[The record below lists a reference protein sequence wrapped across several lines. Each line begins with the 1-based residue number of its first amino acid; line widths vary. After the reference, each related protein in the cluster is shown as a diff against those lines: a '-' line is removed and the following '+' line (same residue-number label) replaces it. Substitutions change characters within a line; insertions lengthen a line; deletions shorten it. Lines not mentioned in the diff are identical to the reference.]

1 MSYSSGIFGS
11 SASFDE
17 RLVESLDGVREL
29 VGHVKAIGYRIV
41 LTSGSFDLIHLGH
54 VKYLARAKACG
65 DVLLVGVDS
74 DAKIR
79 RRKGED
85 RPMVPQAERL
95 EMLAYQRPVDLIYL
109 KNDDDPRWGLIKAA
123 EPDVLV
129 LTAGHSYSAAEQEAL
144 LEFCGRIEVVERQSD
159 VTTSER
165 IRQMY
170 IKAGMRPISEDAGVV
185 RSLLHESR
193 KESRPCRAGCGRPI
207 QDGQLYMPN
216 GPYHIS
222 CAPRTK

>member
-1 MSYSSGIFGS
+1 MAAIALHSPTADFEHRLI
-11 SASFDE
+11 ASLAE
-17 RLVESLDGVREL
+17 VTEQVRTLKKDGRRV
-29 VGHVKAIGYRIV
+29 V

-54 VKYLARAKACG
+54 VKYLARAKECG

-74 DAKIR
+74 DSKIR

-95 EMLAYQRPVDLIYL
+95 EMLAYQRPVDFIYL
-109 KNDDDPRWGLIKAA
+109 KHTDDPRWGLIKAV

-129 LTAGHSYSAAEQEAL
+129 LTAGHAYSDEEQKAL
-144 LEFCGRIEVVERQSD
+144 LEFCGRIAVVERQSD

-170 IKAGMRPISEDAGVV
+170 MHLGDR
-185 RSLLHESR
+185 L
-193 KESRPCRAGCGRPI
+193 
-207 QDGQLYMPN
+207 
-216 GPYHIS
+216 GPKLAEVLPELID
-222 CAPRTK
+222 RVLKRG

>member
-1 MSYSSGIFGS
+1 MVRSALHSPTADFEHRLIHSLGEVAEQVRALRRDGS
-11 SASFDE
+11 
-17 RLVESLDGVREL
+17 RV
-29 VGHVKAIGYRIV
+29 V

-54 VKYLARAKACG
+54 VKYLARAKECG

-79 RRKGED
+79 RRKGDD

-109 KNDDDPRWGLIKAA
+109 KHDDDPRWGLIKAA
-123 EPDVLV
+123 QPDVLV
-129 LTAGHSYSAAEQEAL
+129 LTAGHSYTDDECEGL
-144 LEFCGRIEVVERQSD
+144 REFCGRIEVVERQSD

-170 IKAGMRPISEDAGVV
+170 MHLGDR
-185 RSLLHESR
+185 L
-193 KESRPCRAGCGRPI
+193 
-207 QDGQLYMPN
+207 
-216 GPYHIS
+216 GPKLAQILPDLIDS
-222 CAPRTK
+222 ILKRG